1 VTVTNYCLTA
11 RRAQASCRRPTWPR
25 SRTPGCGSSSGP
37 GSPRFPNQV
46 AEWRRKQ
53 TEEPIGDGQIFT
65 QPWVMGTKT
74 DPRRRTIF
82 YQYRADR
89 ARRTL
94 RGIDCLSV
102 PA

>member
-1 VTVTNYCLTA
+1 
-11 RRAQASCRRPTWPR
+11 
-25 SRTPGCGSSSGP
+25 
-37 GSPRFPNQV
+37 
-46 AEWRRKQ
+46 
-53 TEEPIGDGQIFT
+53 
-65 QPWVMGTKT
+65 MGTKT